1 MPDEIIK
8 SYQELCDEIE
18 IWKSRVRAYQ
28 AEIRALNQLASIYG
42 PSDISG
48 IDYSKPRVK
57 KTSNIGF
64 EEYLLRLYQIEAHIK
79 VYEAT
84 IEMMK
89 QSKEDIEKK
98 IEAMSGVDKKVVYL
112 RDIKGM
118 TLKDIADQLGYS
130 HQYIKEISARNK
142 PTEYIPTKPK

>member
-8 SYQELCDEIE
+8 SYQDLCYEIE

-28 AEIRALNQLASIYG
+28 AEIIALSELASIYG
-42 PSDISG
+42 PSDIGG
-48 IDYSKPRVK
+48 IDYSKPRIS
-57 KTSNIGF
+57 KTSIIGF

-79 VYEAT
+79 VYEAA
-84 IEMMK
+84 IETMK
-89 QSKEDIEKK
+89 KSKEEIEKK
-98 IEAMSGVDKKVVYL
+98 IEAMSGIDKQVVYL

-118 TLKDIADQLGYS
+118 LLKDIADQLGYS

-142 PTEYIPTKPK
+142 PTEYIPTEPK